1 MNATLTFNLPEE
13 EEEFEMAS
21 QARKLYFAVS
31 DFDNFL
37 RNKIKHAD
45 LTDEQYGVYDSIRQE
60 LWNRLSD
67 ENINLH

>member
-1 MNATLTFNLPEE
+1 MTATLTFNLPEE
-13 EEEFEMAS
+13 REEFEMAS
-21 QARKLYFAVS
+21 QAHKLYYAVS

-37 RNKIKHAD
+37 RGKIKHAD
-45 LTDEQYGVYDSIRQE
+45 LTDEQYETYDSIRQE